1 MKKIYLAMLS
11 LMIAVGASA
20 GEKDEYFR
28 FEAGFLFNITPTN
41 WNCQPTS
48 GSSDHFVEFVAVVS
62 FGNVFEFASEQI
74 AVLLEE
80 RNVPVTRIRHDH

>member
-1 MKKIYLAMLS
+1 MYRPHLQNLADLRW
-11 LMIAVGASA
+11 LIPQHTTPDHRFTADGRVL
-20 GEKDEYFR
+20 FR
-28 FEAGFLFNITPTN
+28 MEN